1 MTQSFPRQHIAEQI
15 SECNQSIGRAS
26 DLQISLYGLVSM
38 VGETPELKALAL
50 QAAEAIDQF
59 RHVARGRVQVLSAM
73 KTTKA
78 PIGEEDATLLPVG
91 NHGETHA

>member
-1 MTQSFPRQHIAEQI
+1 MTQTFPRQHIAEQI
-15 SECNQSIGRAS
+15 SECNQTISRAS

-38 VGETPELKALAL
+38 VGETPELKVLAL

-59 RHVARGRVQVLSAM
+59 RNVAKGRIHLLSSM

-78 PIGEEDATLLPVG
+78 PIEEEGA
-91 NHGETHA
+91 AI

>member
-1 MTQSFPRQHIAEQI
+1 MTQSFPRQHIAAQI
-15 SECNQSIGRAS
+15 SECNQTISRAS

-59 RHVARGRVQVLSAM
+59 RDVARGRIQVLAAL

-78 PIGEEDATLLPVG
+78 PIIEEEAAV
-91 NHGETHA
+91 

>member
-15 SECNQSIGRAS
+15 SECHQTISRAS

-38 VGETPELKALAL
+38 VGETAEMKELAL
-50 QAAEAIDQF
+50 QAAEAIDQL
-59 RHVARGRVQVLSAM
+59 RDIAKGRIYLLSTM

-78 PIGEEDATLLPVG
+78 PIEEEEA
-91 NHGETHA
+91 AI